1 MCGRER
7 LISDVIIVL
16 VLSVDWI
23 LGIFYGKS
31 MTVVYKWHTA
41 DQFIV
46 AFVFDVVAR
55 PMRLLLVS

>member
-1 MCGRER
+1 M
-7 LISDVIIVL
+7 IIVL
-16 VLSVDWI
+16 ILSADWM

-31 MTVVYKWHTA
+31 MTVVYKWHAA